1 MILVDVARNMHEN
14 YVIKVSHYSIEYICQ
29 MPDHTRPHINSQNFT
44 TEYVRAPTAD
54 FEHIKKFLNKKKP
67 NRPMLS

>member
-1 MILVDVARNMHEN
+1 
-14 YVIKVSHYSIEYICQ
+14 